1 MIQNHHHH
9 HHRHHFRIDVIRR
22 FRVKVGGR
30 SRPSPP
36 CESRSFQSPSA
47 RLLAPGGRNGKPSKY
62 LVSLPFSLGRPRR
75 EESHG
80 ETFPKNSLTEGERD
94 RGEGRDSEKR
104 AELEGRVEI
113 DLPTEIIRVVIF
125 LENVLPP
132 GSLFS
137 SGNSSSPLPE
147 MKGKEKNLCSSAT
160 LFYLPSPSYVTCKL
174 FSARVGWRSHDTP
187 VDGYPRGDRKVEIL
201 VVN

>member
-9 HHRHHFRIDVIRR
+9 HHHHFRIDVIRR

-160 LFYLPSPSYVTCKL
+160 TSLPLNRATLFYLPSPSYLLT
-174 FSARVGWRSHDTP
+174 
-187 VDGYPRGDRKVEIL
+187 
-201 VVN
+201 

>member
-1 MIQNHHHH
+1 M
-9 HHRHHFRIDVIRR
+9 
-22 FRVKVGGR
+22 
-30 SRPSPP
+30 
-36 CESRSFQSPSA
+36 
-47 RLLAPGGRNGKPSKY
+47 
-62 LVSLPFSLGRPRR
+62 
-75 EESHG
+75 
-80 ETFPKNSLTEGERD
+80 
-94 RGEGRDSEKR
+94 GEGRDSEKR

-160 LFYLPSPSYVTCKL
+160 MSLPLNRATLFYLPSPSYLLT
-174 FSARVGWRSHDTP
+174 
-187 VDGYPRGDRKVEIL
+187 
-201 VVN
+201 